1 MNNETLNSVF
11 NSRTMRI
18 ATTATVVFLALFLL
32 AQTISVFKN
41 VGRPGNPATDVIT
54 VSGEGKATVAPDVA
68 RVSFSVQ
75 NTATTVAAAQEA
87 TTKQANAAIDAVKQ
101 QGIAEKDV
109 RTLAYNIA
117 PQYSYPTCAY
127 GVPCNPKVTGYQV
140 SETVEVTVRDLAKVG
155 DLLAGLGKLE
165 VQNVSGP
172 AFGLD
177 DATSGHD
184 AARADAIKKAKAQA
198 AALAKELGVSLGKI
212 VNYNESSGGYPGPM
226 VYGMG
231 GGISDVK
238 AATPNL
244 PVGENTYTASVSITY
259 EIR

>member
-1 MNNETLNSVF
+1 
-11 NSRTMRI
+11 MRI
-18 ATTATVVFLALFLL
+18 AITAIAIFLALFLF
-32 AQTISVFKN
+32 AQTISVLKN

-87 TTKQANAAIDAVKQ
+87 TTKQANDAIGLVKE

-127 GVPCNPKVTGYQV
+127 GTPCNPKVTGYQV
-140 SETVEVTVRDLAKVG
+140 SQTVEVTVRELAKVG

-177 DATSGHD
+177 DAAAGYD

-198 AALAKELGVSLGKI
+198 NALAKELGVKLGKI
-212 VNYNESSGGYPGPM
+212 VNFSESSGGYPYPM
-226 VYGMG
+226 SYGMG
-231 GGISDVK
+231 GMVTRDVK
-238 AATPNL
+238 MESAPNV
-244 PVGENTYTASVSITY
+244 PVGENTYSATVSITY